1 MFRSVL
7 IIALIAIANGFAPS
21 SSLGGRW
28 MTKSSSQTSSCISMK
43 LGVDEK
49 VVVIGVAADSGCG
62 KSTFM
67 RRLTKVL
74 IFSLLFYFI
83 NQKYYYYNYSYD
95 IVYH

>member
-7 IIALIAIANGFAPS
+7 VLALIAIANGFAPS
-21 SSLGGRW
+21 SIGGRW
-28 MTKSSSQTSSCISMK
+28 MTKSSSSQTSFLSMK

-67 RRLTKVL
+67 RRLTKV
-74 IFSLLFYFI
+74 IITIITINITTTTCYYVLLPL
-83 NQKYYYYNYSYD
+83 
-95 IVYH
+95 

>member
-7 IIALIAIANGFAPS
+7 LLALLALSNGFAP

-28 MTKSSSQTSSCISMK
+28 MTKSQSTSFLSMK

-67 RRLTKVL
+67 RRLTKVNKILL
-74 IFSLLFYFI
+74 I
-83 NQKYYYYNYSYD
+83 
-95 IVYH
+95 